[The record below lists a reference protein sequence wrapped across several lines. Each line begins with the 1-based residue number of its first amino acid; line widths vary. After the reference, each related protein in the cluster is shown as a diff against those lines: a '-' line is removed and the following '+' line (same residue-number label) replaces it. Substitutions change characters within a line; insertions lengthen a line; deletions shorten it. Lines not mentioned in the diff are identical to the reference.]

1 LFGCEEDVMNFSF
14 DKLDVSRKRI
24 ALAKTALQEN
34 DADAMIFFDGDR
46 HGEKF
51 ANTIAF
57 TALVLFPDREPII
70 IAHSIEKDH
79 AENEE

>member
-1 LFGCEEDVMNFSF
+1 MEFSF

-24 ALAKTALQEN
+24 ALAKTALQKN
-34 DADAMIFFDGDR
+34 DVDAMFFFDGDR

-51 ANTIAF
+51 ANTTAF
-57 TALVLFPDREPII
+57 TAFVLYPDENPVI

-79 AENEE
+79 AEKRE